1 MLKQLFRVLTLA
13 VLVTCVVTTRAAV
26 AADTETHATGTT
38 AAAAHD
44 TAGHDAGAHEK
55 GEIMPDATRSDS
67 IFQALWVIAI
77 FLIMLA
83 ILYPTAWKNVLA
95 GLQAREQRIRS
106 DIAEAEA
113 TRTKAEATLREY
125 NQQLA
130 TAEQRVRDLIA
141 GAQADGERIAAQIRL
156 RGEQEAQEAKER
168 ATREIDAARKQAVAE
183 IYDQAAQLST
193 SIAEKILRRNLN
205 ADDQRDLVNRSLEQL
220 QTAGKI

>member
-13 VLVTCVVTTRAAV
+13 VLVTCVVAARAAV
-26 AADTETHATGTT
+26 AAEETHAAGTT
-38 AAAAHD
+38 AA
-44 TAGHDAGAHEK
+44 TAHDAGGHEK
-55 GEIMPDATRSDS
+55 GEIMPDATKSSS
-67 IFQALWVIAI
+67 ILQALWVIVI

-95 GLQAREQRIRS
+95 GLQAREQRIRT
-106 DIAEAEA
+106 DIADAEA
-113 TRTKAEATLREY
+113 ARLKAEATLRDY

-130 TAEQRVRDLIA
+130 TAEQKVRELIA

-205 ADDQRDLVNRSLEQL
+205 ADDQRDLVARSLDQVQNL
-220 QTAGKI
+220 NN